1 MRFWANIAAYQLVW
15 FCAVLG
21 AARGQAWPGIAAA
34 LLFSIIHLY
43 TSPSRRSD
51 ARLIGCA
58 LLAGL
63 LIDGGLGASGW
74 AHYAADQS
82 DAFAPLWILAI
93 WLAFALTL
101 NHSSAWLQGRPLLG
115 VALGVFGGPLAYL
128 AAERLHAIAFIA
140 PAWRGLLWLALAW
153 AVAMPLLAAAAA
165 RWRHTAGRT
174 PLSGAS
180 T

>member
-1 MRFWANIAAYQLVW
+1 MRFWTNIAAYQLVW

-21 AARGQAWPGIAAA
+21 AAHGHAWPGIVAA
-34 LLFSIIHLY
+34 LVFAIVHLY
-43 TSPSRRSD
+43 VSSLRSGD

-82 DAFAPLWILAI
+82 DALAPLWILAI

-101 NHSSAWLQGRPLLG
+101 NHSLAWLQGRALLAM
-115 VALGVFGGPLAYL
+115 ALGAVGGPLAYL
-128 AAERLHAIAFIA
+128 AAERLHAIAFMA

-153 AVAMPLLAAAAA
+153 AVAMPVLAAAAA
-165 RWRHTAGRT
+165 RWRNAAART
-174 PLSGAS
+174 LSGAS
-180 T
+180 A